1 MHFQRKSSGA
11 SFFHVCVR
19 VYVCGCEWE
28 WCVGVS
34 VHTHANELQIP
45 REAREG
51 ISYPEAQVSGAS

>member
-1 MHFQRKSSGA
+1 VVPV
-11 SFFHVCVR
+11 FFMCVCV
-19 VYVCGCEWE
+19 CM
-28 WCVGVS
+28 CVGVS